1 MDQTTLLILIF
12 GGAASFFIALFML
25 NRAKKKREL
34 KKRQKLHNASRAPLS
49 SMRASRSG
57 ARHDRRHVVSRSL
70 QLDQLSEQAREAYEK
85 RQRRRVE
92 QFSDL
97 QLVMDEIFIPERDA
111 VETEDEE
118 SEEDE
123 EDRSTWISENE
134 DNLNAHADL
143 VAEEEVGTGISVRV
157 SQEEDLELM
166 ERLAREG
173 GKSGVVQISLAW
185 DDYNDLDMH
194 VFCPSGERIYFN
206 NRKSACGGELDVDM
220 NVRPKSKKP
229 IENVVWTEFAPDGEY
244 KIGVHFYRHHRK
256 RRTKKTCKFRLRIV
270 TYGQV
275 KEYSGELT
283 SGDPM
288 SMITAFLLVKPDEE
302 E

>member
-1 MDQTTLLILIF
+1 MLLILIF
-12 GGAASFFIALFML
+12 GGAASFFGALFVF

-34 KKRQKLHNASRAPLS
+34 KKRQKLHSASRAPLS
-49 SMRASRSG
+49 SMRASRKG
-57 ARHDRRHVVSRSL
+57 AKHERRHVVSRSL
-70 QLDQLSEQAREAYEK
+70 QLDQLNDSARDAYEK
-85 RQRRRVE
+85 RQRRRIE

-118 SEEDE
+118 VEEE

-134 DNLNAHADL
+134 DNLNTHADL

-157 SQEEDLELM
+157 SQEEDSELM

-229 IENVVWTEFAPDGEY
+229 IENVVWTDVAPDGEY
-244 KIGVHFYRHHRK
+244 KIGVHFYRHHRR
-256 RRTKKTCKFRLRIV
+256 RRTKKMCKFRLRVV

-288 SMITAFLLVKPDEE
+288 SMITSFLLVKPDEE